1 LAARTHINPEAGN
14 TLALALV
21 ASSHAPLLLLDGDL
35 TVIAASVSFCRE
47 FQIAQPEIEGENLFR
62 LGAGE
67 WDSPQ
72 LRALMT
78 AAGSGFVQLKVNEMD
93 LHRGARQTRRLV
105 LNAQKLDQEDEGKVR
120 LLLTVTDVTDLRAG
134 DKTKDDLLREKSIL
148 LQEVQHR
155 VANSLQIIA
164 SVLMQTARRVQSE
177 EARGHLESAHHR
189 VMSVAALQR
198 QLTVSTTSEVVLA
211 TYLVKL
217 CESIAASMIPDPE
230 QVSLTVDV
238 DDASTTAEVSVSLG
252 LIITELVINAL
263 KHAFPDYRKGQIV
276 LSYKA
281 TGSNWT
287 MAVTDNGVGVPTVLI
302 PSRGGLGTSIV
313 QALAGQLEARVQ
325 ITAQKPGTRVAI
337 IHD

>member
-1 LAARTHINPEAGN
+1 
-14 TLALALV
+14 
-21 ASSHAPLLLLDGDL
+21 
-35 TVIAASVSFCRE
+35 
-47 FQIAQPEIEGENLFR
+47 
-62 LGAGE
+62 
-67 WDSPQ
+67 
-72 LRALMT
+72 
-78 AAGSGFVQLKVNEMD
+78 
-93 LHRGARQTRRLV
+93 
-105 LNAQKLDQEDEGKVR
+105 
-120 LLLTVTDVTDLRAG
+120 
-134 DKTKDDLLREKSIL
+134 
-148 LQEVQHR
+148 
-155 VANSLQIIA
+155 
-164 SVLMQTARRVQSE
+164 
-177 EARGHLESAHHR
+177 
-189 VMSVAALQR
+189 MSVAALQR